1 MFFDCLFLRLG
12 ILQCYNNNIE
22 NGVEEVDNMSEK
34 LIQLRVEDNVKDKAD
49 EIFKAQGLTTQ
60 TAIKIFLTQVANTG
74 ESPFDN
80 LFSSNKN

>member
-1 MFFDCLFLRLG
+1 
-12 ILQCYNNNIE
+12 
-22 NGVEEVDNMSEK
+22 MSEK